1 MSQKLR
7 AGEFK
12 MKAETEEPVWCDRK
26 RMTVFA
32 LPISFTIYT
41 LTESRISIQRG
52 LLNTREEE
60 IMLFR
65 VRDISYTQSLFE
77 RLANTGTVIISSTD
91 ATTPV
96 VKLEHVK
103 NAKDVKELLLQLVE
117 QNRKKNRVRTAEV
130 MDDDGNEDGLEED
143 GLTDENDQES

>member
-12 MKAETEEPVWCDRK
+12 MKADKEAPVWSDRK
-26 RMTVFA
+26 RLTIFA

-41 LTESRISIQRG
+41 LTPSRIAIQKG
-52 LLNTREEE
+52 LLNTSEEE

-65 VRDISYTQSLFE
+65 VRDISYSQTLFE
-77 RLANTGTVIISSTD
+77 RMAGTGTVIVTSTD
-91 ATTPV
+91 ATTPL

-103 NAKDVKELLLQLVE
+103 AAKDVKELLQLVE

-130 MDDDGNEDGLEED
+130 MDDTDGNDDIAEDDDND
-143 GLTDENDQES
+143 GVQ

>member
-1 MSQKLR
+1 
-7 AGEFK
+7 

-26 RMTVFA
+26 RLTVFA

-103 NAKDVKELLLQLVE
+103 NAKDVKKLLLQLVE

-130 MDDDGNEDGLEED
+130 MDDDGNEDGLKED

>member
-12 MKAETEEPVWCDRK
+12 MKAETKEPVWCDRK
-26 RMTVFA
+26 RLTVFA

-52 LLNTREEE
+52 LLNTHEEE

-130 MDDDGNEDGLEED
+130 MDDDGNEDGLKED

>member
-26 RMTVFA
+26 RLTVFA

-52 LLNTREEE
+52 LLNTHEEE

-77 RLANTGTVIISSTD
+77 RLANTGTVIISSTN

>member
-1 MSQKLR
+1 
-7 AGEFK
+7 

-26 RMTVFA
+26 RLTVFA

-65 VRDISYTQSLFE
+65 VRDISYAQSLFE

>member
-26 RMTVFA
+26 RLTVFA

-41 LTESRISIQRG
+41 LTESRISIQKG
-52 LLNTREEE
+52 LLNTHEEE

-77 RLANTGTVIISSTD
+77 RLANTGTVIITSTD

-96 VKLEHVK
+96 VRLEHVK

-130 MDDDGNEDGLEED
+130 MDDDGNEDGSEED
-143 GLTDENDQES
+143 GFPDENDQES

>member
-26 RMTVFA
+26 RLTVFA

-52 LLNTREEE
+52 LLNTHEEE

-130 MDDDGNEDGLEED
+130 MDDNGNEDGLEED

>member
-7 AGEFK
+7 AGELK

-26 RMTVFA
+26 RLTVFA

-52 LLNTREEE
+52 LLNTHEEE

>member
-26 RMTVFA
+26 RLTIFA

-52 LLNTREEE
+52 LLNTHEEE

-143 GLTDENDQES
+143 GLPDENDQES

>member
-12 MKAETEEPVWCDRK
+12 MKAEPEEPVWCDRK
-26 RMTVFA
+26 RLTVFA

-52 LLNTREEE
+52 LLNTHEEE

>member
-26 RMTVFA
+26 RLTVFA

-52 LLNTREEE
+52 LLNTHEEE

-103 NAKDVKELLLQLVE
+103 NAKDVKELLLQFVE
-117 QNRKKNRVRTAEV
+117 QNRKKNRVHTAEV

>member
-26 RMTVFA
+26 RLTVFA

-52 LLNTREEE
+52 LLNTHEEE

-130 MDDDGNEDGLEED
+130 MDDNDDVLDED
-143 GLTDENDQES
+143 GLTDENNQES

>member
-26 RMTVFA
+26 RLTVFA

-52 LLNTREEE
+52 LLNTHEEE

-117 QNRKKNRVRTAEV
+117 QNRKKNRVHTAEV

>member
-12 MKAETEEPVWCDRK
+12 MKADKEAPVWSDRK
-26 RMTVFA
+26 RLTIFA

-41 LTESRISIQRG
+41 LTPSRIAIQKG
-52 LLNTREEE
+52 LLNTSEEE

-65 VRDISYTQSLFE
+65 VRDISYSQTLFE
-77 RLANTGTVIISSTD
+77 RMAGTGTVIVTSTD
-91 ATTPV
+91 ATTPL

-103 NAKDVKELLLQLVE
+103 AAEDVKELLLQLVE

-130 MDDDGNEDGLEED
+130 MDDTDGNDDIAEDDDND
-143 GLTDENDQES
+143 GVQ

>member
-26 RMTVFA
+26 RLTVFA

-52 LLNTREEE
+52 LLNTHEEE

-130 MDDDGNEDGLEED
+130 MDDNGNEDDLEED

>member
-26 RMTVFA
+26 RLTVFA

-52 LLNTREEE
+52 LLDTHEEE

-130 MDDDGNEDGLEED
+130 MDDDGNEDGLKED

>member
-1 MSQKLR
+1 
-7 AGEFK
+7 

-26 RMTVFA
+26 RLTVFA

-52 LLNTREEE
+52 LLNTHEEE

-130 MDDDGNEDGLEED
+130 MDDDGNEDGLKED

>member
-26 RMTVFA
+26 RLTIFA

-52 LLNTREEE
+52 LLNTHEEE

>member
-12 MKAETEEPVWCDRK
+12 MKADTEEPVWCDRK
-26 RMTVFA
+26 RLTVFA

-41 LTESRISIQRG
+41 LTESRISIQKG
-52 LLNTREEE
+52 LLNTHEEE

-77 RLANTGTVIISSTD
+77 RLANTGTVIVSSTD

-103 NAKDVKELLLQLVE
+103 NARDVKELLLQLVE

-130 MDDDGNEDGLEED
+130 MDDNDDGTDEDN
-143 GLTDENDQES
+143 LTDENDQEN

>member
-26 RMTVFA
+26 RLTVFA

-52 LLNTREEE
+52 LLNTHEEE

-65 VRDISYTQSLFE
+65 VRDISYAQSLFE

>member
-26 RMTVFA
+26 RLTVFA

-65 VRDISYTQSLFE
+65 VRDISYAQSLFE
-77 RLANTGTVIISSTD
+77 RLANTGTVIITSTD

-96 VKLEHVK
+96 VRLEHVK

-130 MDDDGNEDGLEED
+130 MDDNDDVLDED
-143 GLTDENDQES
+143 GLTDENNQES

>member
-26 RMTVFA
+26 RLTVFA

-103 NAKDVKELLLQLVE
+103 NAKDVKKLLLQLVE

-130 MDDDGNEDGLEED
+130 MDDDGNEDGLKED

>member
-1 MSQKLR
+1 MKEKLR

-12 MKAETEEPVWCDRK
+12 MKAQVEEPVWHDRK
-26 RMTVFA
+26 RVTIFA
-32 LPISFTIYT
+32 LPISFTVYT
-41 LTESRISIQRG
+41 LTPSRIAIQKG

-65 VRDISYTQSLFE
+65 VRDISYSQTLFE
-77 RLANTGTVIISSTD
+77 RMAGTGTVIVTSTD

-103 NAKDVKELLLQLVE
+103 AAKDVKELLLQLVE

-130 MDDDGNEDGLEED
+130 MDDMDSEEETTEEVAD
-143 GLTDENDQES
+143 DAEA

>member
-26 RMTVFA
+26 RLTVFA

-52 LLNTREEE
+52 LLNTHEEE